1 MNHIELLGVK
11 IATLKPSEIQ
21 SLLAD
26 FLHSS
31 GLKQIVTVNPE
42 FLVTAQEDS
51 EFKTILNAADL
62 ALPDGVGIIYVSKL
76 LGKKI
81 SLTNRMTGVE
91 LTRSLLK
98 LAEAEQK
105 SVEIVLPQNS
115 LSTKEEIV
123 TSVQKL
129 YPKSIVRVILV
140 ADVQEESPRGDIIFV
155 ALGAP
160 EQEKWIWNQREK
172 LLGTKIAVGVG
183 GTFDFIS
190 GKISRAPHWM
200 RSVGL
205 EWLWRLYKEPRRRFG
220 RIVRAVVVFPF
231 LVLST
236 RSSKF

>member
-1 MNHIELLGVK
+1 MSTIQLLGVT

-26 FLHSS
+26 FLQHT

-51 EFKTILNAADL
+51 EFKAILNAADL
-62 ALPDGVGIIYVSKL
+62 ALPDGVGIIYVSKI

-91 LTRSLLK
+91 VTHSLLK
-98 LAEAEQK
+98 LAEAQQK
-105 SVEIVLPQNS
+105 SVEIVLPANS
-115 LSTKEEIV
+115 LSNKEEIL
-123 TSVQKL
+123 TSIHKQ
-129 YPKSIVRVILV
+129 YPHSIIRTISPDTV
-140 ADVQEESPRGDIIFV
+140 DEQSPRADIVFV

-160 EQEKWIWNQREK
+160 QQEKWIWEHREK

-205 EWLWRLYKEPRRRFG
+205 EWLWRLYKEPKRRFR
-220 RIVRAVVVFPF
+220 RIIRAVIVFPW
-231 LVLST
+231 LVLT
-236 RSSKF
+236 GKG